1 MAGEARLLTLDEARA
16 YCGGVDP
23 RKVVPPRRFGR
34 AVRWDREEIDA
45 ALDAAWKRSEPT
57 ESGGIDHDKF
67 DSIDERLARAARRI
81 A

>member
-1 MAGEARLLTLDEARA
+1 MTGEARLLTQDEARA

-23 RKVVPPRRFGR
+23 HKVVPPRRFGR

-57 ESGGIDHDKF
+57 ESGGIDHDAF
-67 DSIDERLARAARRI
+67 TTLDQRINRAARRHS
-81 A
+81 

>member
-1 MAGEARLLTLDEARA
+1 MAGEARLLTQDEARA

-23 RKVVPPRRFGR
+23 LKVVPPRRFGR

-57 ESGGIDHDKF
+57 ESGGTDDDSF
-67 DSIDERLARAARRI
+67 DTITKRLARA
-81 A
+81 